1 MSRLPLY
8 SALALFAVFSAVH
21 AQTEKVESPR
31 QLHWPEAH
39 LTCTRTGPTVRCTA
53 DGDGSV
59 VIDGL
64 NGIHPHGS
72 IAIVSIHE
80 RTGLMDTTG
89 HMILPATYY
98 DISPFEGDGP
108 PLFRLSQNDKSSESS
123 PILEGICD
131 ATGRILIPLEYE
143 GIRYIPKVQR
153 FVIKQHGKESLLDNH
168 GQPIKGTTYD
178 DIDDPRFSDKAD
190 SSLLWTVRQGDQ
202 HGAMDPTS
210 GRLVIP
216 LGSWNLRNHGP
227 FILAEQEQDDAQGA
241 FDSQGKPVLPVTTD
255 QRVSWWPEGKLLIV
269 NTSDTS
275 YALDTQLHEVIPQH
289 RFDTLDPLGT
299 RLAAYK
305 DHKGGLLDSQ
315 LQIKVPLQYAGIG
328 KITAGPNTLFVPH
341 ITDTKG
347 ANQFGVIDG
356 DGKVLVPLVWDNLD
370 LTNLRPPASTP
381 GDETRPE
388 VPAYFLVS
396 KNDKSG
402 LLSPAGAVWMPAE
415 FDAITAIDRD
425 DPRLVATKDGHDE
438 LIDGWTGKVL
448 LPPIYDHLSLLSGFE
463 LIFAVK
469 NGKVGILTET
479 GTPLVPFLYDKYV
492 DSSGMDN
499 DVLLSLGEK
508 TVKLQLHRNP
518 DGSWTAQPASGSVLD
533 APSDDNPIAKIVKAA
548 ITERYL
554 PENYSTEKQVLDGFR
569 NGDLREAV
577 WPGLQLSDTQGFI
590 FFGEFA
596 KTQTPLLPNTFMR
609 CPATDGFAL
618 VDAPMKANQEACQ
631 NKALR
636 RFTFRRTG
644 PDTLH
649 CEECTSLAIPDTWV
663 RPK

>member
-1 MSRLPLY
+1 MSRLPVY
-8 SALALFAVFSAVH
+8 SALALLAVFSAAH

-39 LTCTRTGPTVRCTA
+39 LTCTRTGPTVRCIA
-53 DGDGSV
+53 DGDGKV

-64 NGIHPHGS
+64 DSIHPHGS
-72 IAIVSIHE
+72 IAIVGLHGH
-80 RTGLMDTTG
+80 TGLMDTAG
-89 HMILPATYY
+89 HLLLPAIYSF
-98 DISPFEGDGP
+98 ISPFEGDGP
-108 PLFRLSQNDKSSESS
+108 QLFQLSQYDENGTGPSRQ
-123 PILEGICD
+123 GACD
-131 ATGRILIPLEYE
+131 ATGHILVPIEYE
-143 GIRYIPKVQR
+143 DIHYISGVQR
-153 FVIKQHGKESLLDNH
+153 FVVKQQGKESLLDNQ

-190 SSLLWTVRQGDQ
+190 SSLLWTVSQGDR
-202 HGAMDPTS
+202 HGAIDPSS

-216 LGSWNLRNHGP
+216 LGSWELRNRGP
-227 FILAEQEQDDAQGA
+227 FILAEQDDAQGA

-328 KITAGPNTLFVPH
+328 KINAGPNTLFVPH
-341 ITDTKG
+341 ITDAKA
-347 ANQFGVIDG
+347 ANQFGVMDG
-356 DGKVLVPLVWDNLD
+356 DGKVLIPLEWDSLD
-370 LTNLRPPASTP
+370 LTSLHRSASTP
-381 GDETRPE
+381 DREILSD

-396 KNDKSG
+396 KNDKFG
-402 LLSPAGAVWMPAE
+402 LLSPVGAVWLPAE
-415 FDAITAIDRD
+415 FDTITAIDRD

-479 GTPLVPFLYDKYV
+479 GAPLVPFLYDKYV
-492 DSSGMDN
+492 DSSGIDN

-508 TVKLQLHRNP
+508 TIKLLLHRNP
-518 DGSWTAQPASGSVLD
+518 NGSWTAQPTSGSVLD
-533 APSDDNPIAKIVKAA
+533 TPGDDNPVAKIENAA

-596 KTQTPLLPNTFMR
+596 KAQTPLLPNTFMR